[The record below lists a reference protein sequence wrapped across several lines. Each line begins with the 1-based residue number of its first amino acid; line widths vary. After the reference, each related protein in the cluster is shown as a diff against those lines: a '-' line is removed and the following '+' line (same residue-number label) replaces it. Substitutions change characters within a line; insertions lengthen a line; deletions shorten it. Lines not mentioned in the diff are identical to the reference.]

1 MLVNPR
7 KVQFKIEY
15 IRYILD
21 EIDFNVIKIG
31 LFFQRLNN
39 PILLPEMM
47 NVLMVVPVWLQYH
60 YFN

>member
-47 NVLMVVPVWLQYH
+47 NVLMVVPV
-60 YFN
+60 